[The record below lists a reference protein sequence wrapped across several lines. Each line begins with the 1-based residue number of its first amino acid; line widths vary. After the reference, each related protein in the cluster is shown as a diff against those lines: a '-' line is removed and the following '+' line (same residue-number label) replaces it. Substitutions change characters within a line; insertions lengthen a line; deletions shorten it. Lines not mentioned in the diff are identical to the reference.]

1 MSLDRWLEQPYADQA
16 YNENEYSEACDEQY
30 DYIEKCF
37 KNNEPIKYG
46 QGYQI
51 YPDNCDFSE
60 YIFENQAEILQLI
73 ANDKYDELV
82 KLMKTI
88 YDRNMN
94 KLIDLTVG

>member
-16 YNENEYSEACDEQY
+16 YNDNEYSEAFDEQM

-37 KNNEPIKYG
+37 KANEPIKYG
-46 QGYQI
+46 KGRQI

-60 YIFENQAEILQLI
+60 YVFERQAEILQLI
-73 ANDKYDELV
+73 ANDKYDDLV

-88 YDRNMN
+88 YDHNME
-94 KLIDLTVG
+94 KLVDLTL